1 MAYTFKDYQNQLNE
15 RDSHDIGSTGWR
27 LAQQNIETIIEE
39 LLAQGNKEM
48 AYEIVDEIYS
58 LMECEENTPDFN
70 ETADMKSELVENIK
84 KDIQLLRDNG
94 FEDMIDD
101 EIEEWEETRR

>member
-1 MAYTFKDYQNQLNE
+1 MAYTFKDYQNQLDE
-15 RDSHDIGSTGWR
+15 RSRHDIDSAGWR

-39 LLAQGNKEM
+39 LLAQGSKEI

-58 LMECEENTPDFN
+58 LMECEENTPYFN

>member
-1 MAYTFKDYQNQLNE
+1 MLFRSY
-15 RDSHDIGSTGWR
+15 
-27 LAQQNIETIIEE
+27 
-39 LLAQGNKEM
+39 
-48 AYEIVDEIYS
+48 
-58 LMECEENTPDFN
+58 FN

>member
-1 MAYTFKDYQNQLNE
+1 
-15 RDSHDIGSTGWR
+15 
-27 LAQQNIETIIEE
+27 
-39 LLAQGNKEM
+39 
-48 AYEIVDEIYS
+48 
-58 LMECEENTPDFN
+58 
-70 ETADMKSELVENIK
+70 MKSELVENIK

>member
-15 RDSHDIGSTGWR
+15 RDSHDIGSAGWR

-39 LLAQGNKEM
+39 LLAQGSKEI
-48 AYEIVDEIYS
+48 AHEIVDEIYS

-70 ETADMKSELVENIK
+70 ETADMKSELVKNIK